1 MASSIRL
8 RTHAKLA
15 PTIGCALLS
24 LAVLAG
30 CGSDGTMSSL
40 TGGATVQAAATPV
53 LSQPETV
60 TTEAAP
66 AEPTPTN
73 PPAEPVD
80 TAAPGETTP
89 DRDITIIAAPDD
101 DNDDTNWLWIALL
114 IGLGI
119 AILALIAY
127 LIGSRKPAPAH
138 RTAPAAAVASPAL
151 DLLNTSQWIH
161 DQFSLQLLAATP
173 PTALARWS
181 AERSRLDG
189 VAIGAHQLYLEGG
202 GDMWQRLEQIMS
214 LLATSIDTNVQLRA
228 QDPPSVQLIAE
239 SANVVNGHRATLQQ
253 AINVLR
259 SSLPR

>member
-1 MASSIRL
+1 MVRSTPSSSIRRL
-8 RTHAKLA
+8 PRFITV
-15 PTIGCALLS
+15 ALIA
-24 LAVLAG
+24 LAVSAM
-30 CGSDGTMSSL
+30 GT
-40 TGGATVQAAATPV
+40 TATAATQTTPAPEPTEAPAPEPTTAPV
-53 LSQPETV
+53 PEPTTASPTV
-60 TTEAAP
+60 TVP
-66 AEPTPTN
+66 ADV
-73 PPAEPVD
+73 A
-80 TAAPGETTP
+80 
-89 DRDITIIAAPDD
+89 DD
-101 DNDDTNWLWIALL
+101 DNDWLWIAVL

-127 LIGSRKPAPAH
+127 LIGSRKPAPTH

-161 DQFSLQLLAATP
+161 DQFSMQLLAATP

-202 GDMWQRLEQIMS
+202 GDMWQRLEQIMT
-214 LLATSIDTNVQLRA
+214 LLATSIDTNVQLRT
-228 QDPPSVQLIAE
+228 QDPPNVQLITE

-259 SSLPR
+259 STLPR